1 MIWTDNSGSA
11 VMCVTEISPFRARKA
26 SCACFS
32 TVINRR
38 APFCYL
44 LLMMN
49 TNGRIV
55 CIVLFVSMLS
65 IGVLGLAA
73 AVDDTAITAE
83 DSPVTIAVLAN
94 DTITGSVTSLGIT
107 SGPSFGAAVVNLDNT
122 ITYEPVA
129 NFNGTDTFTYQVVD
143 GAGTSTAQ
151 VAVTVASVNDAP
163 VLVDNLFATEADTPV
178 IITL

>member
-65 IGVLGLAA
+65 IGVLALAA

-83 DSPVTIAVLAN
+83 DSAVTIAVLFN
-94 DTITGSVTSLGIT
+94 DGISGLISLSIT
-107 SGPSFGAAVVNLDNT
+107 SGPNFGTAVVNLDGASGFSVGREGQRR
-122 ITYEPVA
+122 YSLRHERQRLVR
-129 NFNGTDTFTYQVVD
+129 TDSGD
-143 GAGTSTAQ
+143 
-151 VAVTVASVNDAP
+151 
-163 VLVDNLFATEADTPV
+163 
-178 IITL
+178 